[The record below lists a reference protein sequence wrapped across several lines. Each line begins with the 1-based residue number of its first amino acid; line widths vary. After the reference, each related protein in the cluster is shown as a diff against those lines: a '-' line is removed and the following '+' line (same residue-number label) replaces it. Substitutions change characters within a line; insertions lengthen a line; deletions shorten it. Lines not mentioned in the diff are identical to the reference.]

1 MGHLL
6 IVDAIPFRTA
16 NKDSTFMPTRFLFKL
31 CDADRYGSSAD
42 TTIVVSCVQNVR
54 RDHSESAHRCEEFFH
69 G

>member
-16 NKDSTFMPTRFLFKL
+16 NKDSTFMPTRFHFKL
-31 CDADRYGSSAD
+31 CDAVRYGSSAD
-42 TTIVVSCVQNVR
+42 TTTVVSCVQNVM
-54 RDHSESAHRCEEFFH
+54 RDHSESAHRCEKFFH